1 MTDAPAPAA
10 EDPRR
15 PEPPVPLVA
24 PVIDSHTH
32 LNLHDRYLHG
42 ESVPDPD
49 DLLAIAARVGVTKVV
64 QIGCDVEYA
73 RQSVEMARTR
83 PDVIV
88 GVSVHPNDAARLHER
103 DGAAALDAALDEIA
117 VIAREDVVR
126 AVGETGLDYF
136 RTAPDLHAAQQ
147 HAFRR
152 HIALAKE
159 LDKALVIHDRDS
171 HDDVLA
177 VLESEGAPERVVFHC
192 FSGDA
197 VMARHCAE
205 RGWYMSFAGPITYK
219 ANESLRA
226 ALSVVPDELVLV
238 ETDAP
243 YLTPVPERGKPNA
256 SHLMPHTVRFMAAH
270 RGTDEADMCRLL
282 WDNAQRVFGAW

>member
-1 MTDAPAPAA
+1 VTLVAA
-10 EDPRR
+10 
-15 PEPPVPLVA
+15 PEPLAA
-24 PVIDSHTH
+24 PVIDTHTH

-49 DLLAIAARVGVTKVV
+49 ELLSLAAQVGVPKVV

-83 PDVIV
+83 PDVVV
-88 GVSVHPNDAARLHER
+88 GVSVHPNDAARIEER
-103 DGAAALDAALDEIA
+103 EGRRALDEAIDEIA
-117 VIAREDVVR
+117 ELAGEDVVR

-136 RTAPDLHAAQQ
+136 RTGENLHPAQQ

-152 HIALAKE
+152 HITLARD
-159 LDKALVIHDRDS
+159 LDKVLVIHDRDS

-177 VLESEGAPERVVFHC
+177 ILEDHGAPERVVFHC

-197 VMARHCAE
+197 AMAAHCAQ

-219 ANESLRA
+219 ANDSLREAMA
-226 ALSVVPDELVLV
+226 AVPDELLLV

-243 YLTPVPERGKPNA
+243 YLTPVPQRGKPNA
-256 SHLMPHTVRFMAAH
+256 SYLMPHTVRFMAAQ
-270 RGTDEADMCRLL
+270 RAMGEAAMCRLL
-282 WDNAQRVFGAW
+282 YGNAQRVFGAW